1 MLIPFTK
8 MQGTGNDF
16 IILNQLDVDYG
27 LSKEVIEKIASRQ
40 YGIGFDQLLIIEN
53 SSNPKAEFKYRIFNA
68 DGNEVEQ
75 CGNGARCFF
84 QYIVDKKLSTNSSI
98 VVETKSGLIT
108 LKYNPKK
115 LVEVN
120 MGEPIFNDEDIPF
133 ISNNKKLKIKIDD
146 TLVDINVISMGNPHA
161 VIKID
166 DFNQCDIKQIS
177 ESLQNSPQFPKSV
190 NVGFLKTIDK
200 NTIRLKVYERGS
212 GLTLAC
218 GTGAC
223 AAAVIAI
230 GQKWVTNPV
239 CVEMDGGQLII
250 NWHDQKDVILMGPAQ
265 IVFEGEINLDKFIDD

>member
-1 MLIPFTK
+1 MLLPFTK

-27 LSKEVIEKIASRQ
+27 LSKRVIEKLANRQ
-40 YGIGFDQLLIIEN
+40 YGIGFDQLLIVEN

-68 DGNEVEQ
+68 DGNEVGQ

-84 QYIVDKKLSTNSSI
+84 QYIINKKLSNNSSI

-108 LKYNPKK
+108 LKYNSNE

-120 MGEPIFNDEDIPF
+120 MGKPIFNYEDIPF
-133 ISNNKKLKIKIDD
+133 ISNNEKLKIQIDD
-146 TLVDINVISMGNPHA
+146 TLVDINVTSMGNPHA

-166 DFNQCDIKQIS
+166 DFNKCDIKEIS

-239 CVEMDGGQLII
+239 RVEMDGGELII
-250 NWHDQKDVILMGPAQ
+250 GWHNQKDVILMGPAQ

>member
-53 SSNPKAEFKYRIFNA
+53 SSNPKAEFKYRIFNS

-265 IVFEGEINLDKFIDD
+265 IVFEGEINLDKFIDE

>member
-1 MLIPFTK
+1 MLLPFTK

-16 IILNQLDVDYG
+16 IILNQLDVNYG
-27 LSKEVIEKIASRQ
+27 LSKRVIEKLASRQ
-40 YGIGFDQLLIIEN
+40 YGIGFDQLLIVEN

-84 QYIVDKKLSTNSSI
+84 QYIINKKLSNNSSI

-108 LKYNPKK
+108 LKYNSNE

-120 MGEPIFNDEDIPF
+120 MGKPIFNYEDIPF
-133 ISNNKKLKIKIDD
+133 ISNNKKLKIHIND

-166 DFNQCDIKQIS
+166 DFNQCDIKEIS

-239 CVEMDGGQLII
+239 RVEMDGGELII
-250 NWHDQKDVILMGPAQ
+250 DWHNQKDVILMGPAQ

>member
-1 MLIPFTK
+1 MLLPFTK

-27 LSKEVIEKIASRQ
+27 LSKEVIEKLANRQ

-53 SSNPKAEFKYRIFNA
+53 SINPKAEFKYRIFNA

-84 QYIVDKKLSTNSSI
+84 QYIINKKLSNNSSI

-108 LKYNPKK
+108 LQYNSNE

-120 MGEPIFNDEDIPF
+120 MGEPIFNYEDIPF
-133 ISNNKKLKIKIDD
+133 ISNNEKLKIKIDD

-166 DFNQCDIKQIS
+166 DFNKCDIKAIS
-177 ESLQNSPQFPKSV
+177 ESLQNSSQFPKSV

-230 GQKWVTNPV
+230 SQKWATNPV
-239 CVEMDGGQLII
+239 RVQMDGGELII
-250 NWHDQKDVILMGPAQ
+250 DWHNQKDVILMGPAQ

>member
-53 SSNPKAEFKYRIFNA
+53 SSNPKAEFKYRIFNS

-133 ISNNKKLKIKIDD
+133 ISNNEKLKIKIDD

>member
-27 LSKEVIEKIASRQ
+27 LSKEVIQKLANRQ

-53 SSNPKAEFKYRIFNA
+53 SSNPKADFKYRIFNA

-84 QYIVDKKLSTNSSI
+84 QYIIDKKLSTNSSI

-108 LKYNPKK
+108 LKYNANK

-120 MGEPIFNDEDIPF
+120 MGEPIFNYEDIPF
-133 ISNNKKLKIKIDD
+133 ISNNEKLKIKIDD
-146 TLVDINVISMGNPHA
+146 TSIDINVVSMGNPHA

-166 DFNQCDIKQIS
+166 DFNQCDIKEIS
-177 ESLQNSPQFPKSV
+177 ESLQNSSQFPKSV

-230 GQKWVTNPV
+230 GQKWVANPV
-239 CVEMDGGQLII
+239 CVEMDGGELII